1 MRRLGLLF
9 TLLAALAG
17 CGNARTRPPDIEHPD
32 APRVSREYAIANAGV
47 SFTGP
52 GNWQALP
59 PAGTLVGGIRDKT
72 ATLAIWRYPRTE
84 PLPSTTAALE
94 EVRGLLLARIKQ
106 RNPTFVVRQS
116 RLRRRGGVEGI
127 ELVGRQTIAGLRYY
141 VRSTHL
147 FKAAAE
153 VVIDAYAPPAE
164 FVRVDRTVFG
174 PVLRSLKV
182 TEP

>member
-1 MRRLGLLF
+1 MRRPGLLII
-9 TLLAALAG
+9 LLVALAG
-17 CGNARTRPPDIEHPD
+17 CGNARTRPPDTEHPD
-32 APRVSREYAIANAGV
+32 APRLPHDYAIADAGV
-47 SFTGP
+47 SFEGP
-52 GNWQALP
+52 GNWQPLP
-59 PAGTLVGGIRDKT
+59 PGGPLVGGIRNKT

-84 PLPSTTAALE
+84 PLPTTSAALE
-94 EVRGLLLARIKQ
+94 EVRGLLLARIRQ

-116 RLRRRGGVEGI
+116 RLRRRGGLEGI

-147 FKAAAE
+147 FKAGAE
-153 VVIDAYAPPAE
+153 VVIDAYAPPGE

-182 TEP
+182 TTP